1 MTSIRVKAGLLGL
14 AAAAG
19 FGFMAL
25 PARADNEVIV
35 EQSATQST
43 AVIGDGNAAATANQ
57 QTAEIL
63 QRSRGRVLGDYNG
76 AGIRQNVDQATGISG
91 HGNAVG
97 TDNRQNA
104 TIIQIKKS
112 PRPVLVRP
120 THHR

>member
-1 MTSIRVKAGLLGL
+1 MTSIRVKASLLGL
-14 AAAAG
+14 AAAG
-19 FGFMAL
+19 FAFMAL

-63 QRSRGRVLGDYNG
+63 QRSRGRVGGYNG
-76 AGIRQNVDQATGISG
+76 AAVRQNVDQATGISG